1 MFAARPALF
10 AAALLLVAG
19 LPGAAAADTP
29 PPTFTEYS
37 VASGAALRDMT
48 AGPDGALWFT
58 ERRGEAIGRVT
69 TPGAVT
75 EFPIPTST
83 ENPSPDPAGI
93 AAGPDGALWLT
104 EQTGDAVDRVTTDG
118 VFTRYTLPGYE
129 TRNGGSKGPTAITPG
144 PDGALW
150 FLETAPAAIGRIT
163 TAGAITEFP
172 LPDGAPQDLIAGPDG
187 ALWTTD
193 YAGNAVRRVATDG
206 SVTSFDVPTAL
217 AGVRG
222 IATGPDGALWFT
234 ESARGR
240 IGRITTA
247 GVATDFDAGSSE
259 PSTIVSGPGGALWFD
274 APDGGG
280 VDGLG
285 RITVAG
291 VTSHLGT
298 PAGTLDATSGPDGN
312 LWYLEPDVDRILK
325 VGVGEPPHV
334 ECVVPKLKGKR
345 LSALGAILRRAHCKL
360 GKVTR
365 ARRDKHV
372 AARRLVVASQSP
384 RAGKHR
390 PSGTRVSVRVR
401 RTATH

>member
-1 MFAARPALF
+1 VVHRAGRRRDQPGDDRRHLQPLHAAR
-10 AAALLLVAG
+10 
-19 LPGAAAADTP
+19 
-29 PPTFTEYS
+29 
-37 VASGAALRDMT
+37 LRD
-48 AGPDGALWFT
+48 AQRRLEGA
-58 ERRGEAIGRVT
+58 ERHHGRARW
-69 TPGAVT
+69 P
-75 EFPIPTST
+75 
-83 ENPSPDPAGI
+83 
-93 AAGPDGALWLT
+93 
-104 EQTGDAVDRVTTDG
+104 
-118 VFTRYTLPGYE
+118 
-129 TRNGGSKGPTAITPG
+129 
-144 PDGALW
+144 LW

-172 LPDGAPQDLIAGPDG
+172 LPDGAPQDIIAGPDG

-206 SVTSFDVPTAL
+206 SITSFDVPTPS

-222 IATGPDGALWFT
+222 IANGPDGALWFT

-285 RITVAG
+285 RITTAG
-291 VTSHLGT
+291 VTSHLST
-298 PAGTLDATSGPDGN
+298 PAGTLGATLGPDGN

-325 VGVGEPPHV
+325 VAVASAPAV

-345 LSALGAILRRAHCKL
+345 LSAVSAILRHAHCKL

-365 ARRDKHV
+365 ARRDKRV
-372 AARRLVVASQSP
+372 AARRLVVRSQSP

-390 PSGTRVSVRVR
+390 PAGTRVSVRVR
-401 RTATH
+401 RAAQH